1 MTITINPDFWK
12 GKRVLLTGHTGFKG
26 TWMAL
31 WLQKLGAEVHGFGL
45 EPDSDPSLF
54 EMLSPWDGIT
64 STIGDVRD
72 GDAIKQ
78 AVKDADPEI
87 VIHMAAQALVRRSYR
102 EPVDTITSNIVGTVN
117 MMEALRE
124 AKNLDV
130 ALIITSDKVYQN
142 TDDGVAFAEDAPLG
156 GDDPYSA
163 SKACQEIVTQ
173 SWAKSYFAD
182 SDAVIA
188 TARAGN
194 VIGGG
199 DFSEDRLIC
208 DIYRALASG
217 EKLVLR
223 SPDAT
228 RPWQHVLDLDGG
240 YLMYIERLAER
251 RAETP
256 LAMNF
261 GPAPGPSYTV
271 GAITEKM
278 MAALGQEMDP
288 DIKPSKLK
296 EKTLLSVDAKLAREV
311 LGWEAKLDVDETV
324 KFTADWYGAFLN
336 GADAKELTARQLEEY
351 GAFE

>member
-1 MTITINPDFWK
+1 MTITINPDFWR

-31 WLQKLGAEVHGFGL
+31 WLQSMGAEVFGFGL
-45 EPDSDPSLF
+45 DPDTDPSLF
-54 EMLSPWDGIT
+54 DMLQPWDGIV
-64 STIGDVRD
+64 STIGDVCD
-72 GDAIKQ
+72 GAAIKK
-78 AVKDADPEI
+78 AVQDADPHI

-102 EPVDTITSNIVGTVN
+102 EPVDTIASNVLGTVN
-117 MMEALRE
+117 TMEALRE

-142 TDDGVAFAEDAPLG
+142 TDDGEAFAEDAPLG

-199 DFSEDRLIC
+199 DFSEDRLIP
-208 DIYRALASG
+208 DIYRALAAG

-228 RPWQHVLDLDGG
+228 RPWQHVLDLNAG
-240 YLMYIERLAER
+240 YLMYIERLAAR
-251 RAETP
+251 VDGTP

-261 GPAPGPSYTV
+261 GPAPGASYTV

-278 MAALGQEMDP
+278 MTALGQDMDP
-288 DIKPSKLK
+288 DVKPSKLK
-296 EKTLLSVDAKLAREV
+296 EKTLLSVDAALAREI
-311 LGWEAKLDVDETV
+311 LGWDAKLDVDETV

-336 GADAKELTARQLEEY
+336 GANAIELTKRQLAEY
-351 GAFE
+351 GAME